1 MFLEQPGL
9 VLYCRRFHLQTLTV
23 IIIAAS
29 IMMLT
34 GCSIAVQQVTKS
46 SGRSITDS
54 SATATHHRL
63 TLREKLEAGTGT
75 FNRDDPN
82 FRLFDPCKEI
92 SAETYRQL
100 GWKQDELSYLELREG
115 YKMISCNFGSAE
127 EDRSNGIMGVSN
139 DALPYSYIDELDL
152 VITDLEV
159 VLPAGFY
166 VHEIVSPDEEFC
178 VAAVQTNAGRLNVT
192 HASAPF
198 AVAPPKTV
206 ICQKAVDFLSQI
218 LDTEV

>member
-82 FRLFDPCKEI
+82 FHLFDPCKEI
-92 SAETYRQL
+92 SPETYHQL
-100 GWKQDELSYLELREG
+100 GWKQDELSYSYLEVSQIVNCGFSGTEENR
-115 YKMISCNFGSAE
+115 GSGTMALA
-127 EDRSNGIMGVSN
+127 N
-139 DALPYSYIDELDL
+139 DALPYSHIQELGL
-152 VITDLEV
+152 VITDLDVE
-159 VLPAGFY
+159 LPTGFY
-166 VHEIVSPDEEFC
+166 IHEIISPDEEYC

-198 AVAPPKTV
+198 AVAPPKTT

>member
-82 FRLFDPCKEI
+82 FHLFDPCKEI
-92 SAETYRQL
+92 SPETYHQL
-100 GWKQDELSYLELREG
+100 GWKQDELSYSYLEVSQIVNCGFSGTEENR
-115 YKMISCNFGSAE
+115 GSGTMALA
-127 EDRSNGIMGVSN
+127 N
-139 DALPYSYIDELDL
+139 DALPYSHIQELGL
-152 VITDLEV
+152 VITDLDVE
-159 VLPAGFY
+159 LPTGFY
-166 VHEIVSPDEEFC
+166 INEIISPDEEYC

-192 HASAPF
+192 HATSTL
-198 AVAPPKTV
+198 VTPPKAV

>member
-1 MFLEQPGL
+1 MFLEQRGL
-9 VLYCRRFHLQTLTV
+9 VLCCRRFHLQTLTV

-34 GCSIAVQQVTKS
+34 GCSIAAQQVTKS

-92 SAETYRQL
+92 SPETYHQL
-100 GWKQDELSYLELREG
+100 GWKQDELSYLEHREG
-115 YKMISCNFGSAE
+115 HKMITCNFDRTE
-127 EDRSNGIMGVSN
+127 ENQSNGIMGVSN

-159 VLPAGFY
+159 ELPAGFY
-166 VHEIVSPDEEFC
+166 IHEIISPDEEYC

-192 HASAPF
+192 HATSTL
-198 AVAPPKTV
+198 VTPPKTV